1 MNKAAQAY
9 LSIVVLGGALA
20 AWYSFI
26 LSDGFAWWSTT
37 LFALV
42 IGAVSLLKVPLP
54 GVLSTLSVGFVFKLI
69 AIVELNAL
77 EALVAST
84 AGVVAQAFWR
94 AEHRPKLHQ
103 LVFNISSVWISLLLA
118 QIVYLR
124 VAVLSTEPAPAL
136 ITAAAV
142 YFLVNTWIV
151 TVIIALTEQ
160 KTLLAVWRECFF
172 WSFPYY
178 LMGGGLASMFVLC
191 LRAAGWT
198 SALFVL
204 PLIYLIHRSYRLYMD
219 RLESQRDH
227 AEELA
232 ALHLRTIETLALA
245 IEAKDQTT
253 HDHLQRVRVYAHEIG
268 VELGLAEDE
277 TLALEAASLL
287 HDIGKLAVPE
297 HIICKPGKLTKEEF
311 EKVKI
316 HPVVGA
322 DILKRVEFPYPVVP
336 IVRSHHEKWD
346 GTGYPD
352 GLKAEEIPIGARI
365 LSAVD
370 CLDALA
376 SDRQY
381 RPALPLDEAIQVLIE
396 LSGTSFD
403 PQIVDILRRR
413 YVELEALATE
423 AGAKDRQ
430 GINTNIVV
438 ERGSAP
444 GAGFE
449 EAAPGWSSIR
459 SAHLEAQVYVDW
471 TRQMGSYLNLEQ
483 ILDAAIVG
491 LRKLVPF
498 DCIAVYIRQ
507 DDHLEPAYVDGV
519 DQHLFSSLKIPIGD
533 GLSGWVAENDKTI
546 LNGSAAVEAICAKG
560 PLTITSLRGA
570 LAVPLE
576 GDSGVIGVIAL
587 YGLES
592 APFSNEHLRIL
603 LGLSSRLGLVV
614 ENAIKYRTA
623 QQSAT
628 NDYLTGLPNARALF
642 ETVDRELARS
652 QREQSQ
658 FALLVCDLNDFKKV
672 NDRLGHMDGNRVLR
686 AVADALQSNC
696 REYDHVARMGGDE
709 FVMVLPASS
718 PHAITQRINSIKG
731 KVHEIGDDVSIAIGA
746 AFYPDDGTTTEDL
759 MVAADRR
766 MYADKRS
773 KTERSRPQAEEA
785 GATLTGG

>member
-1 MNKAAQAY
+1 MSA
-9 LSIVVLGGALA
+9 VVLGGVFA
-20 AWYSFI
+20 AWHSFVHAE
-26 LSDGFAWWSTT
+26 SFTWWTT
-37 LFALV
+37 ALFALV

-54 GVLSTLSVGFVFKLI
+54 GVLSSLSVGFVFKLI
-69 AIVELNAL
+69 AIVELNAA
-77 EALVAST
+77 EALLAST

-94 AEHRPKLHQ
+94 AEHRPRMHQ

-124 VAVLSTEPAPAL
+124 MEVLSAEPAPAL

-160 KTLLAVWRECFF
+160 KTLVNVWKECFF

-191 LRAAGWT
+191 LRSAGWT
-198 SALFVL
+198 SALFIL
-204 PLIYLIHRSYRLYMD
+204 PLIYLIHRSYRLYME

-253 HDHLQRVRVYAHEIG
+253 HDHLQRVRIYAHEIG
-268 VELGLAEDE
+268 VELGLSEDE
-277 TLALEAASLL
+277 TLALQAASLL

-352 GLKAEEIPIGARI
+352 GLKGEEIPIGARI

-381 RPALPLDEAIQVLIE
+381 RPALPLDEAIRVLAAS
-396 LSGTSFD
+396 SGTSFD
-403 PQIVDILRRR
+403 PRIVEILQRR
-413 YVELEALATE
+413 YVELEALARQG
-423 AGAKDRQ
+423 GAERRH

-438 ERGSAP
+438 ERGEAPAAGFAESAP
-444 GAGFE
+444 A
-449 EAAPGWSSIR
+449 WSSIR
-459 SAHLEAQVYVDW
+459 SAHLEAQVYLDW
-471 TRQMGSYLNLEQ
+471 TRQLGAYLNLEQ
-483 ILDAAIVG
+483 TLDAAVVG

-498 DCIAVYIRQ
+498 DCIAVYLRQ
-507 DDHLEPAYVDGV
+507 EEHLEPAYVDGV
-519 DQHLFSSLKIPIGD
+519 DSHLFSSLKIPIGD

-546 LNGSAAVEAICAKG
+546 LNGSAAVEAICATG

-576 GDSGVIGVIAL
+576 GAAGVIGVIAL

-592 APFSNEHLRIL
+592 APFSSEHLRIL
-603 LGLSSRLGLVV
+603 VGLSSRLGVVV
-614 ENAIKYRTA
+614 ENAIKYRNA
-623 QQSAT
+623 QRSAT
-628 NDYLTGLPNARALF
+628 NDFLTGLPNARALF

-652 QREQSQ
+652 QREKSQ

-672 NDRLGHMDGNRVLR
+672 NDRQGHMDGNRVLK
-686 AVADALQSNC
+686 AVADALQASC

-709 FVMVLPASS
+709 FVMVLPAS
-718 PHAITQRINSIKG
+718 PPDAIIERIDTIKERVAG
-731 KVHEIGDDVSIAIGA
+731 IGDGVSIAIGA
-746 AFYPDDGTTTEDL
+746 AFYPDDGGATEDL
-759 MVAADRR
+759 MVTADMR
-766 MYADKRS
+766 MYEDKRRRAN
-773 KTERSRPQAEEA
+773 RSRPQIEA
-785 GATLTGG
+785 GATLTQG